1 MATLGA
7 NSLYLSATKQNAV
20 QDAREMQDY
29 VVKECGESGKEPP
42 PYSLSELIGKGSFGR
57 VYKAR
62 GIKSGQLV
70 AVKIINIDNGDALD
84 PGADTFSD
92 ILKEVET
99 LKFLGSGGAKN
110 VNTVLDVLLVGHNIW
125 MVTEYCAGGSVS
137 TLMKPS
143 GYLPEQWIIPILRE
157 VAEAIYWVHRQGI
170 IHRDIKCANVL
181 VTEAGGV
188 QLCDFGVAGLMETK
202 FDKRST
208 VTGSLHWMAPELF
221 NPTVKYGTEVD
232 IWAFGSMAYEVA
244 SGLPPNANFR
254 DISRFGTYL
263 KHHCP
268 RLQGDRYSPGL
279 KDLIACCL
287 VENAAQRPPIQEIQQ
302 HPYIFDTEAKYPTL
316 SLSKLHRRQFRI
328 SHSFRI
334 RFILL
339 FETYDAPAELWAQPP
354 NPPPYRRRQPPAN
367 MKMPKA
373 PLEKLFDPNTIT
385 NYQDNARSFYM
396 TQRPIPTPSD
406 LPLRD
411 HSEPPT
417 VRESLIDLDAALGNT
432 LSQSADLS
440 TIRPKTRSLSIDEA
454 VSDRRRT
461 LEWTFP
467 TGMPTSASPQLS
479 YGPESC
485 HGEAELTMVPARTD
499 SAAENALTPGASQSR
514 ASALS
519 LIDLDDSLP
528 DGLAVTA
535 PDNRVSNVSLIDLD
549 ASLHLGLGDTVSTR
563 PSTANSD
570 APSTTSEWRMPF
582 ELERHAFEP
591 ISHSP
596 TIREP
601 SIYIESGDFDASTLA
616 RMEDEANQDMLLD
629 IRETNQQGLPSVQGE
644 NARQNGI
651 PAFSLPSLPTP
662 PTADVM
668 LGRGS
673 AEDVKDELLRLVSSF
688 EDHLGMGSQMIESLP
703 IRQGHVVPRE

>member
-1 MATLGA
+1 M
-7 NSLYLSATKQNAV
+7 
-20 QDAREMQDY
+20 
-29 VVKECGESGKEPP
+29 
-42 PYSLSELIGKGSFGR
+42 
-57 VYKAR
+57 
-62 GIKSGQLV
+62 
-70 AVKIINIDNGDALD
+70 INIDNGDALD
-84 PGADTFSD
+84 PGADTFGD

-99 LKFLGSGGAKN
+99 LKLLGSAGAKN
-110 VNTVLDVLLVGHNIW
+110 VNIVLDVLLVGHTIW

-263 KHHCP
+263 KHQYP
-268 RLQGDRYSPGL
+268 RLESDRYSPGL

-287 VENAAQRPPIQEIQQ
+287 VENAAQRPPIKDIQR
-302 HPYIFDTEAKYPTL
+302 HPYIFDTEATYPAVSLSTLVSAYKVWEAQGGSRL
-316 SLSKLHRRQFRI
+316 SLFSPGGAQRDLNLGSELSSVADDEWNISTISSLDQPDVSDSLHSVFV
-328 SHSFRI
+328 
-334 RFILL
+334 
-339 FETYDAPAELWAQPP
+339 ETYNTHAEPWAQPQKP
-354 NPPPYRRRQPPAN
+354 LPYRRRQPPPN

-396 TQRPIPTPSD
+396 SQTPAPTASD

-417 VRESLIDLDAALGNT
+417 VRESLIDLDAAMGDT
-432 LSQSADLS
+432 ISQSPDLS
-440 TIRPKTRSLSIDEA
+440 TTRPRTRSLSIDKTT
-454 VSDRRRT
+454 SDRRRT

-467 TGMPTSASPQLS
+467 TNMPASVSPVFS
-479 YGPESC
+479 YASESF
-485 HGEAELTMVPARTD
+485 HGEAEFTMVPTRSD
-499 SAAENALTPGASQSR
+499 PVSENVLAPTASDNR

-528 DGLAVTA
+528 TGLAVTA
-535 PDNRVSNVSLIDLD
+535 PDNRVSVGSLIDLD
-549 ASLHLGLGDTVSTR
+549 ASLHVGSRHTASTR
-563 PSTANSD
+563 PSTANSE
-570 APSTTSEWRMPF
+570 APSAASDWRMPF
-582 ELERHAFEP
+582 ELERHTFEP
-591 ISHSP
+591 TSHSS

-601 SIYIESGDFDASTLA
+601 SIFIESGEFDSSTIA
-616 RMEDEANQDMLLD
+616 HTDDESNQNILFD
-629 IRETNQQGLPSVQGE
+629 TNQTYQQDLPSARGE
-644 NARQNGI
+644 TTRQSEI
-651 PAFSLPSLPTP
+651 PAFSLPLLPDP
-662 PTADVM
+662 PAADAM

-673 AEDVKDELLRLVSSF
+673 AEDVKDELLRLVISF
-688 EDHLGMGSQMIESLP
+688 KDHLDL
-703 IRQGHVVPRE
+703 